1 MKFRLYL
8 QDIVER
14 TLIVDVPIDKANS
27 LQSVVDYLTERIGE
41 DDLPKGEV
49 QEASTI
55 VKSVESA
62 EE

>member
-1 MKFRLYL
+1 MKFRVHL

-14 TLIVDVPIDKANS
+14 ILIIDIPTDKAGS
-27 LQSVVDYLTERIGE
+27 FQSAVDYLTERIGE

-62 EE
+62 EK